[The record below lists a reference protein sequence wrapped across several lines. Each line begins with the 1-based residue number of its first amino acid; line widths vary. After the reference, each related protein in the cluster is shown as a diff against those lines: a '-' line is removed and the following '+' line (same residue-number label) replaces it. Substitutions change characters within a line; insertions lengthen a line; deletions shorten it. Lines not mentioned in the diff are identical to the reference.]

1 MFEQGQ
7 TTTTFWAGTFE
18 GELVLV
24 DWAAKSGRNVGGEGG
39 AAEGGED
46 KAKPDNILVCYDQEA
61 NGRPVLCVER
71 SPFYPDLVMTVHDFN
86 FCIWKTSLPYPEN
99 THPIFKSA
107 NSFGS
112 HNTSGGFSPTRPGV
126 IFITKT
132 DAIDVWDFYDQSNK
146 PSITLPLATSS
157 ITYFKFQFL
166 SKGKGKKTWQNQ
178 IMSYGEFETG
188 NLNLCEVPLNLSKEQ
203 DKEAE
208 IIRAFWDREQE
219 KC

>member
-1 MFEQGQ
+1 
-7 TTTTFWAGTFE
+7 
-18 GELVLV
+18 
-24 DWAAKSGRNVGGEGG
+24 
-39 AAEGGED
+39 
-46 KAKPDNILVCYDQEA
+46 
-61 NGRPVLCVER
+61 
-71 SPFYPDLVMTVHDFN
+71 MTVHDFN